1 MCSALSDTPRNELE
15 ANEQSTSADSLQ
27 EMFFF
32 FFLNWGNTMTQPHW
46 LFDAKCCENW

>member
-32 FFLNWGNTMTQPHW
+32 FFFKLGQHNDSTS
-46 LFDAKCCENW
+46 LIV